1 MAKVY
6 NNYQYVEKLS
16 INICI
21 FQTLCFIKFTKSYAN
36 KYMY

>member
-16 INICI
+16 INIRI
-21 FQTLCFIKFTKSYAN
+21 FKTLRFTKFTKSYAN